1 VQPDNEDEAWR
12 AIVENYGE
20 RPALDP
26 DDPPAEAGRATAY
39 DEPSYDEPSYAEP
52 SVAPVP
58 APEEEAERFVPP
70 TPPPV
75 PRTTPD
81 RLAAWAGLFGA
92 PVVLLVALVLNVSLP
107 TWVGY
112 VLVAWFVG
120 GFLYLV
126 LQMPSGPRDP
136 GDDGARL

>member
-20 RPALDP
+20 RPTVDA
-26 DDPPAEAGRATAY
+26 
-39 DEPSYDEPSYAEP
+39 DEPHAEP
-52 SVAPVP
+52 S
-58 APEEEAERFVPP
+58 PEPSPEPDEERFVPP
-70 TPPPV
+70 PPPPV
-75 PRTTPD
+75 PRSTPD
-81 RLAAWAGLFGA
+81 RLAAWCGLFGA
-92 PVVLLVALVLNVSLP
+92 PLVLLVALVLGVSLP
-107 TWVGY
+107 VWLGY

-126 LQMPSGPRDP
+126 VQMPSGPRDP

>member
-12 AIVENYGE
+12 AIVENYGA
-20 RPALDP
+20 RPDLDP
-26 DDPPAEAGRATAY
+26 VEPIEPAERAEPLDREDHPPPPAAPPAGAASER
-39 DEPSYDEPSYAEP
+39 DD
-52 SVAPVP
+52 
-58 APEEEAERFVPP
+58 ERFVPP

-92 PVVLLVALVLNVSLP
+92 PLVLLVALVLGRALP
-107 TWVGY
+107 TWAGY
-112 VLVAWFVG
+112 LLVAWFVG

-126 LQMPSGPRDP
+126 VQMPSGPRDP

>member
-12 AIVENYGE
+12 AIVENYGD
-20 RPALDP
+20 RPDLDP
-26 DDPPAEAGRATAY
+26 ADAPPEAARE
-39 DEPSYDEPSYAEP
+39 EPP
-52 SVAPVP
+52 VAPVP
-58 APEEEAERFVPP
+58 APTADDERFVPP
-70 TPPPV
+70 PPPPV
-75 PRTTPD
+75 PRSSPD

-92 PVVLLVALVLNVSLP
+92 PLVLLVALVLNVSLP
-107 TWVGY
+107 TWAGY

-126 LQMPSGPRDP
+126 VQMPSGPRDP

>member
-12 AIVENYGE
+12 AIVENYGD
-20 RPALDP
+20 RPDLDP
-26 DDPPAEAGRATAY
+26 ADAPPEAAARE
-39 DEPSYDEPSYAEP
+39 EPP
-52 SVAPVP
+52 VAPVP
-58 APEEEAERFVPP
+58 APTDDDERFVPP
-70 TPPPV
+70 PPPPV
-75 PRTTPD
+75 PRSSPD

-92 PVVLLVALVLNVSLP
+92 PLVLLVALVLNVSLP
-107 TWVGY
+107 TWAGY

-126 LQMPSGPRDP
+126 VQMPSGPRDP

>member
-1 VQPDNEDEAWR
+1 MQPDNEDEAWR

-20 RPALDP
+20 RPTVDP
-26 DDPPAEAGRATAY
+26 DEPPATFGGPDPRPQPQP
-39 DEPSYDEPSYAEP
+39 EPRPQ
-52 SVAPVP
+52 PVP
-58 APEEEAERFVPP
+58 EPDDERFVPP
-70 TPPPV
+70 PPPPV

-81 RLAAWAGLFGA
+81 RLAAWCGLFGA
-92 PVVLLVALVLNVSLP
+92 PLVLLVALVLDVSMPSWL
-107 TWVGY
+107 GY

-126 LQMPSGPRDP
+126 VQMPSGPRDP

>member
-1 VQPDNEDEAWR
+1 MQPHNEDEAWR

-20 RPALDP
+20 RPDLDP
-26 DDPPAEAGRATAY
+26 DDPPAETT
-39 DEPSYDEPSYAEP
+39 
-52 SVAPVP
+52 APVP
-58 APEEEAERFVPP
+58 PPEAFAPEPAVEEERFVPP
-70 TPPPV
+70 APPPV
-75 PRTTPD
+75 PRATPD

-92 PVVLLVALVLNVSLP
+92 PVVLLAALVLHVALP
-107 TWVGY
+107 TWLGY

-126 LQMPSGPRDP
+126 VQMPAGPRDP

>member
-12 AIVENYGE
+12 AIVENYGD
-20 RPALDP
+20 RPDLDP
-26 DDPPAEAGRATAY
+26 ADAPPEAAARE
-39 DEPSYDEPSYAEP
+39 EPP
-52 SVAPVP
+52 VAPVP
-58 APEEEAERFVPP
+58 SPTDDDERFVPP
-70 TPPPV
+70 PPPPV
-75 PRTTPD
+75 PRSSPD

-92 PVVLLVALVLNVSLP
+92 PLVLLVALVLNVSLP
-107 TWVGY
+107 TWAGY

-126 LQMPSGPRDP
+126 VQMPSGPRDP

>member
-20 RPALDP
+20 RPIVEP
-26 DDPPAEAGRATAY
+26 DDSPEDAGHA
-39 DEPSYDEPSYAEP
+39 
-52 SVAPVP
+52 P
-58 APEEEAERFVPP
+58 APDEQRPASSSPEPDDERFVPP
-70 TPPPV
+70 PPPPV

-81 RLAAWAGLFGA
+81 RLAAWCGLFGA
-92 PVVLLVALVLNVSLP
+92 PTVLLVALVLGRSLP
-107 TWVGY
+107 VWLGY

-126 LQMPSGPRDP
+126 VQMPSGPRDP

>member
-20 RPALDP
+20 RPTVDP
-26 DDPPAEAGRATAY
+26 DDPPEGIDDAPAY
-39 DEPSYDEPSYAEP
+39 DVPRAPSPE
-52 SVAPVP
+52 
-58 APEEEAERFVPP
+58 PEEERFVPP
-70 TPPPV
+70 PPPPV
-75 PRTTPD
+75 PRSTPD
-81 RLAAWAGLFGA
+81 RLAAWCGLFGA
-92 PVVLLVALVLNVSLP
+92 PLVLLVALVLGVSLP
-107 TWVGY
+107 VWLGY

-126 LQMPSGPRDP
+126 VQMPSGPRDP

>member
-12 AIVENYGE
+12 AIVENYGD
-20 RPALDP
+20 RPDLDP
-26 DDPPAEAGRATAY
+26 ADAPPEAAARE
-39 DEPSYDEPSYAEP
+39 EPP
-52 SVAPVP
+52 VAPVP
-58 APEEEAERFVPP
+58 APTDDDERFVPP
-70 TPPPV
+70 PPPPV
-75 PRTTPD
+75 PRSSPD

-92 PVVLLVALVLNVSLP
+92 PLVLLVALVLNVSLP
-107 TWVGY
+107 TWAGY

-126 LQMPSGPRDP
+126 VRMPSGPRDP